1 MKDIKAEEDYFSK
14 EKSSE
19 ERVESE
25 FPLACHQFFEVVKND
40 REEMKRFNRMY
51 GRMLEE

>member
-1 MKDIKAEEDYFSK
+1 MKDINIEEDYFCK
-14 EKSSE
+14 EKSSD

-25 FPLACHQFFEVVKND
+25 FPGPSHQFFEVIKND

-51 GRMLEE
+51 GRMLED